1 MIRKQ
6 VSSSNIRSIGFELE
20 SLTLEIEFNTGS
32 IYQYYDVPASV
43 HDSLME
49 ARSHGSYFSRH
60 IKDRYR
66 WRKMK

>member
-1 MIRKQ
+1 MKRKH
-6 VSSSNIRSIGFELE
+6 VSSSNICSIGYESE

-32 IYQYYDVPASV
+32 IYQYYAVPAYE
-43 HDSLME
+43 HDSLM
-49 ARSHGSYFSRH
+49 AASSHGSYFSQH